1 MADRTVDGCTEQGE
15 SGDHIEVTILRA
27 LVLAVTLVGTL
38 FGTATAATAAPA
50 TTAAPSAA
58 SAAAKVPCAPT
69 ARACVRLSTNQ
80 AWLLRGGKVVAGPVP
95 ISHGRTGFL
104 TPAGT
109 FRVSFKNEDHISS
122 VYNQPMPFSVFF
134 NGDIAFHQGSVR
146 QKSHGCV
153 HLSASAARAFFAELT
168 PGDRVQV
175 VA

>member
-1 MADRTVDGCTEQGE
+1 VVDCTVEACTEQGE
-15 SGDHIEVTILRA
+15 NSDHIVVTILRA
-27 LVLAVTLVGTL
+27 LVLTATVVGAL

-50 TTAAPSAA
+50 TAAA
-58 SAAAKVPCAPT
+58 AAAKVPCAPT
-69 ARACVRLSTNQ
+69 VRACVRLSTNQ
-80 AWLLRGGKVVAGPVP
+80 AWLLRGGKVVSGPVP
-95 ISHGRTGFL
+95 ISHGRTGFA
-104 TPAGT
+104 TPTGS

-153 HLSASAARAFFAELT
+153 HLTASAARAFFAELT

-175 VA
+175 LA

>member
-15 SGDHIEVTILRA
+15 SDDHIDVTILRA
-27 LVLAVTLVGTL
+27 LVLTVTLVGTL

-50 TTAAPSAA
+50 TAA
-58 SAAAKVPCAPT
+58 AAAKIPCAPT

-104 TPAGT
+104 TPPGS
-109 FRVSFKNEDHISS
+109 FRVTFKAQDHVSS
-122 VYNQPMPFSVFF
+122 IYDREMPFSVFF
-134 NGDIAFHQGSVR
+134 NGGIAFHQGSVR

-153 HLSASAARAFFAELT
+153 HLTGTAARAFFAELT

>member
-1 MADRTVDGCTEQGE
+1 MDRTVDGCTEQGE
-15 SGDHIEVTILRA
+15 SGDHIVVTILRA
-27 LVLAVTLVGTL
+27 LVLAVTIVGTL

-122 VYNQPMPFSVFF
+122 VYDQPMPFSVFF

-153 HLSASAARAFFAELT
+153 HLTASAARAFFAELT

>member
-1 MADRTVDGCTEQGE
+1 MVDRTVDGCTEQGKN
-15 SGDHIEVTILRA
+15 GDHIVVTILRA

-38 FGTATAATAAPA
+38 FGTATAATAATA
-50 TTAAPSAA
+50 TAAAPSA
-58 SAAAKVPCAPT
+58 AAAKVPCAPT

-80 AWLLRGGKVVAGPVP
+80 AWLLRGSKVVSGPVP
-95 ISHGRTGFL
+95 ISHGRRGFL
-104 TPAGT
+104 TPTGT

-122 VYNQPMPFSVFF
+122 VYDQPMPFSVFF

-146 QKSHGCV
+146 VKSHGCI
-153 HLSASAARAFFAELT
+153 HLTASAARAFFAELT

>member
-15 SGDHIEVTILRA
+15 SDDHIDVTILRA
-27 LVLAVTLVGTL
+27 LVLTVTLVGTL

-50 TTAAPSAA
+50 TAA
-58 SAAAKVPCAPT
+58 AAAKIPCAPT

-80 AWLLRGGKVVAGPVP
+80 AWLLRGGKVVSGPVP
-95 ISHGRTGFL
+95 ISHGRRGFA

-122 VYNQPMPFSVFF
+122 VYDQPMPFSVFF

-146 QKSHGCV
+146 VKSHGCI
-153 HLSASAARAFFAELT
+153 HLTAAAARAFFAELT

>member
-1 MADRTVDGCTEQGE
+1 MADRTVDGCTEQDE
-15 SGDHIEVTILRA
+15 SGDHIDVTILRA
-27 LVLAVTLVGTL
+27 LVLAITLVGTL

-50 TTAAPSAA
+50 TTA
-58 SAAAKVPCAPT
+58 AAAKVPCAPT

-95 ISHGRTGFL
+95 VSHGRTGFL
-104 TPAGT
+104 TPPGS
-109 FRVSFKNEDHISS
+109 FRVTFKSQDHVSTI
-122 VYNQPMPFSVFF
+122 YDRAMPYSVFF
-134 NGDIAFHQGSVR
+134 NGGIAFHQGSVR

>member
-1 MADRTVDGCTEQGE
+1 M
-15 SGDHIEVTILRA
+15 SGDHIVVTILRA

-38 FGTATAATAAPA
+38 FGTATAATAATA
-50 TTAAPSAA
+50 TAAAPSAA
-58 SAAAKVPCAPT
+58 AAKIPCAPT

-80 AWLLRGGKVVAGPVP
+80 AWLLRDGKVVSGPVP

-104 TPAGT
+104 TPTGT

-122 VYNQPMPFSVFF
+122 VYDQPMPFSVFF

-146 QKSHGCV
+146 VKSHGCI
-153 HLSASAARAFFAELT
+153 HLTAAAARAFFAELT

>member
-1 MADRTVDGCTEQGE
+1 MWWTARLTAVLNQGK
-15 SGDHIEVTILRA
+15 SGDHIVVTILRA

-50 TTAAPSAA
+50 TT
-58 SAAAKVPCAPT
+58 SAAAKVPCGPT
-69 ARACVRLSTNQ
+69 VRACVRLSTNQ
-80 AWLLRGGKVVAGPVP
+80 AWLLRGGKVVSGPVP
-95 ISHGRTGFL
+95 ISHGRTGFV
-104 TPAGT
+104 TPTGT

-122 VYNQPMPFSVFF
+122 VYDQPMPFSVFF

-146 QKSHGCV
+146 QKSHGCI
-153 HLSASAARAFFAELT
+153 HLTAAAARAFFADLT

>member
-1 MADRTVDGCTEQGE
+1 M
-15 SGDHIEVTILRA
+15 TILRA

-38 FGTATAATAAPA
+38 FGTATAATAATA
-50 TTAAPSAA
+50 TAAAPSA
-58 SAAAKVPCAPT
+58 AAAKVPCAPT

-80 AWLLRGGKVVAGPVP
+80 AWLLRGGKVIAGPVP
-95 ISHGRTGFL
+95 ISHGRRGFL

-122 VYNQPMPFSVFF
+122 VYDQPMPFSVFF

-146 QKSHGCV
+146 VKSHGCI
-153 HLSASAARAFFAELT
+153 HLTASAARAFFAELT

>member
-15 SGDHIEVTILRA
+15 SGDHIDVTILRA
-27 LVLAVTLVGTL
+27 LVLAVTIVGTL

-50 TTAAPSAA
+50 TTAASSAA

-80 AWLLRGGKVVAGPVP
+80 AWLLRGGKVVSGPVP
-95 ISHGRTGFL
+95 ISHGRRGFA

-122 VYNQPMPFSVFF
+122 VYDQPMPFSVFF

-146 QKSHGCV
+146 VKSHGCI
-153 HLSASAARAFFAELT
+153 HLTAAAARAFFAELT

>member
-15 SGDHIEVTILRA
+15 SGDHIDVTILRA
-27 LVLAVTLVGTL
+27 LVLAVTIVGTL
-38 FGTATAATAAPA
+38 FGTATAATAAPS
-50 TTAAPSAA
+50 TAA
-58 SAAAKVPCAPT
+58 AAAKVPCAPT

-80 AWLLRGGKVVAGPVP
+80 AWLLRGGKVVSGPVP

-104 TPAGT
+104 TPPGS
-109 FRVSFKNEDHISS
+109 FRVTFKSQDHVSTI
-122 VYNQPMPFSVFF
+122 YDREMPYSVFF
-134 NGDIAFHQGSVR
+134 NGGIAFHHGSVR

-153 HLSASAARAFFAELT
+153 HLSGSAARAFFAELT